1 MQKTSVKFFLL
12 LSFIEGSA
20 VMATELLGAKMLAPF
35 FGSSLYVWSS
45 VMAITLGGLAAGY
58 FAGGIFSTRN
68 HPEKTLYKIMIG
80 AAVFTVLLPF
90 TSSISL
96 QLFGYFSLLPAVTIN
111 AILILFP
118 PVFLMGMVSPL
129 IIRNIA
135 SDAAD
140 AGKSA
145 GTVYAISTLGGIL
158 ATFAFGFSIIP
169 HYGLIYPSV
178 LTGMALGILPLI
190 QMVKKKEYSGLVLIV
205 LAFWS
210 WTASHKAF
218 SSQVKI
224 VYQSEGLLGQ
234 ILVVDFPNDIYYNDS
249 TRRGEYSRWMF
260 VNRVSQ
266 TMNDLHADIGKG
278 EERFFTYVYRMGG
291 ILDTMKLKGKDVLL
305 LGLGGGSVATHLHE
319 KGFHVEAC
327 ELDQRIVHVA
337 KTYFE
342 LSDEVNV
349 HVDDARHFVKTAKK
363 KYDVLIFDTF
373 KGEETP
379 SHILTTQSLA
389 EVKKILQPDGVVLIN
404 SFGFFNGERGRG
416 MRSIYKTLQ
425 HSGFHV
431 RILPTEKNE
440 DLRNLVFIASLHPLS
455 NHPDFLHVEEKDL
468 SDALVLT
475 DDYPV
480 FELINAPAG
489 LSWRKASIR
498 TFRMDPNQ
506 KAIPVFE

>member
-1 MQKTSVKFFLL
+1 
-12 LSFIEGSA
+12 
-20 VMATELLGAKMLAPF
+20 MATELLGAKMLAPF

-90 TSSISL
+90 TSSLSL

-158 ATFAFGFSIIP
+158 ATFAFGFFIIP

-190 QMVKKKEYSGLVLIV
+190 QMVKKKEYSGLILIV

-224 VYQSEGLLGQ
+224 VYQRIELRY
-234 ILVVDFPNDIYYNDS
+234 LV
-249 TRRGEYSRWMF
+249 SR
-260 VNRVSQ
+260 
-266 TMNDLHADIGKG
+266 
-278 EERFFTYVYRMGG
+278 
-291 ILDTMKLKGKDVLL
+291 
-305 LGLGGGSVATHLHE
+305 
-319 KGFHVEAC
+319 
-327 ELDQRIVHVA
+327 
-337 KTYFE
+337 
-342 LSDEVNV
+342 
-349 HVDDARHFVKTAKK
+349 
-363 KYDVLIFDTF
+363 
-373 KGEETP
+373 
-379 SHILTTQSLA
+379 LT
-389 EVKKILQPDGVVLIN
+389 K
-404 SFGFFNGERGRG
+404 
-416 MRSIYKTLQ
+416 
-425 HSGFHV
+425 
-431 RILPTEKNE
+431 
-440 DLRNLVFIASLHPLS
+440 
-455 NHPDFLHVEEKDL
+455 
-468 SDALVLT
+468 
-475 DDYPV
+475 
-480 FELINAPAG
+480 
-489 LSWRKASIR
+489 
-498 TFRMDPNQ
+498 
-506 KAIPVFE
+506 